1 MITARKASVRV
12 RVRVRARCARA
23 RADPRR
29 GGEGERRGVARPR
42 DAPGQSRRTQRA
54 RHAFP
59 EAGSVPCQAAHSRAS
74 STSPPAIGAE
84 RDASAGRGA
93 AVRTCSAGPSRVV
106 EALRQGCARAAQAAH
121 VPWATASPMAQF
133 HKHAGDNERT
143 ARPSTVHGA
152 CTPPEQG
159 HCVAHRRSDGTT
171 SPRARSRRPRARA
184 AGMFEMGDKQCT

>member
-121 VPWATASPMAQF
+121 VPRAAAPPMALRRVPAGEDERQARRPASVERPPHRDGAAASPTA
-133 HKHAGDNERT
+133 ART
-143 ARPSTVHGA
+143 AR
-152 CTPPEQG
+152 
-159 HCVAHRRSDGTT
+159 
-171 SPRARSRRPRARA
+171 RRPEPERPSARA
-184 AGMFEMGDKQCT
+184 CCWYLCRGVIKRG